1 MKRKVLKKPNDVLA
15 KKQILGNISSYDTM
29 GLVDGPG
36 IRFVVFMQGCQ
47 LRCKYCHNPETW
59 DINQKKNLVSPQ
71 ELVDK
76 IVRYKSYYGK
86 DGGVTFS
93 GGEPLLQ
100 PDFLIECL
108 KLCKDN
114 GIHTCLDTAGVSIGK
129 EEEVLKNVDL
139 VIFDVKAVDEKDYKE
154 LTGQDISKSLKFLK
168 LCQKL
173 EKKMWLRQVIV
184 PGFNDTEANVLKL
197 KNFANKLKNIEKI
210 ELLPYKTIGVH
221 KYKELNIP
229 YRLEGLEEMNE
240 DRCKELQQLL

>member
-1 MKRKVLKKPNDVLA
+1 MLKMTK
-15 KKQILGNISSYDTM
+15 GNISSFDTM

-36 IRFVVFMQGCQ
+36 IRFVAFLQGCQ

-59 DINQKKNLVSPQ
+59 NIGEKKIELTSK

-76 IVRYKSYYGK
+76 VLRYKNYYGK

-108 KLCKDN
+108 KLCKKND
-114 GIHTCLDTAGVSIGK
+114 IHSCLDTAGHGIGK
-129 EEEVLKNVDL
+129 EEEILKLVDL
-139 VIFDVKAVDEKDYKE
+139 VILDIKACNNELFKD
-154 LTGQDISKSLKFLK
+154 LTGQNMQKTIDFLN

-173 EKKMWLRQVIV
+173 NKKMWIRQVIV
-184 PGFNDTEANVLKL
+184 PGINDTEESVLALKDFL
-197 KNFANKLKNIEKI
+197 KNYANIEKI

-221 KYKELNIP
+221 KYSDLKIP
-229 YRLEGLEEMNE
+229 YRLNGVPEMDEE
-240 DRCKELQQLL
+240 RCKKLNELLI